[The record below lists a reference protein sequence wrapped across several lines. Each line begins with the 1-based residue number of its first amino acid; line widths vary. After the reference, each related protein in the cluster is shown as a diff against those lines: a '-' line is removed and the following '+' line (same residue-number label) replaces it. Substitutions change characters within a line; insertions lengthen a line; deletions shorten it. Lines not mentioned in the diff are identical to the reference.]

1 MNRFI
6 TRGIALVLTLV
17 CCLQLA
23 ITDSNSGAEND
34 LVWSKNS
41 NPLFLKDVPHNLST
55 LIRCSN

>member
-6 TRGIALVLTLV
+6 ARAIALVSTLV

-41 NPLFLKDVPHNLST
+41 NPLFL
-55 LIRCSN
+55 